1 MIDELQR
8 KISDTASL
16 NSKLILLIGPPRS
29 GKTALLGQLSD
40 RINAQVLNVG
50 LALGRDL
57 LALPRTRRHLQVSEL
72 FKALADTATSQG
84 LLLVDNIELLFDRTL
99 QVGALDLLRSQA
111 RVRPVVAV
119 WPGDL
124 RENRLSYAVSG
135 HPEYQDHS
143 PDGAILFRIN

>member
-8 KISDTASL
+8 SIADTASL

-40 RINAQVLNVG
+40 RMGVQVLNVG
-50 LALGRDL
+50 IALGRDVL
-57 LALPRTRRHLQVSEL
+57 PLPRMRRHLQVSEL
-72 FKALADTATSQG
+72 FKAEADTAAGQG
-84 LLLVDNIELLFDRTL
+84 LLLVDNIELLFDNTL
-99 QVGALDLLRSQA
+99 RVGALDLLRSHA
-111 RVRPVVAV
+111 RVRPVVAA
-119 WPGDL
+119 WPGEL

-143 PDGAILFRIN
+143 PDGAILFRVN

>member
-40 RINAQVLNVG
+40 RMKAQVLNVG

-99 QVGALDLLRSQA
+99 QVGALNLLRSQA

>member
-8 KISDTASL
+8 KISDTALL

-57 LALPRTRRHLQVSEL
+57 LALPRARRHLQVSEL
-72 FKALADTATSQG
+72 FKALADTETSQG

-135 HPEYQDHS
+135 HPEHQDYS

>member
-1 MIDELQR
+1 MIDELER
-8 KISDTASL
+8 KIADTALL
-16 NSKLILLIGPPRS
+16 NSKLILLIGQPRS

-40 RINAQVLNVG
+40 RMKVPVLNAG

-72 FKALADTATSQG
+72 FKALADTAAGHG

-99 QVGALDLLRSQA
+99 RVGPLDLLRSQA
-111 RVRPVVAV
+111 RVRPVVAA
-119 WPGDL
+119 WPGEL
-124 RENRLSYAVSG
+124 REARLSYAVSG

-143 PDGAILFRIN
+143 PDGAILCEIL

>member
-40 RINAQVLNVG
+40 RMKAQVLNVG
-50 LALGRDL
+50 LALGRAL

-124 RENRLSYAVSG
+124 RENRLSYAMSG

>member
-8 KISDTASL
+8 KISDTALL

-40 RINAQVLNVG
+40 RMKAQVLNVG

-124 RENRLSYAVSG
+124 RENRLSYAMSG

>member
-40 RINAQVLNVG
+40 RMKAQVLNVG

-99 QVGALDLLRSQA
+99 RVGALNLLRSQA

>member
-40 RINAQVLNVG
+40 RIKAQVLNVG

>member
-1 MIDELQR
+1 MIDELER
-8 KISDTASL
+8 KIADTALL

-40 RINAQVLNVG
+40 RMKVPVLNAG

-72 FKALADTATSQG
+72 FKAWADKAAGHG

-99 QVGALDLLRSQA
+99 RVGPLDLLRSQA
-111 RVRPVVAV
+111 RVRPVVAA
-119 WPGDL
+119 WPGEL
-124 RENRLSYAVSG
+124 RETRLSYAVSG

-143 PDGAILFRIN
+143 PDGAILFEVR